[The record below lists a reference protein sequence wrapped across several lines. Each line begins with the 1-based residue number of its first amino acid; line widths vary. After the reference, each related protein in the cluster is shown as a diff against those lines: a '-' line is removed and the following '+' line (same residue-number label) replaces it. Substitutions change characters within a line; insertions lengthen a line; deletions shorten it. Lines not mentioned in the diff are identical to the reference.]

1 MKKIARAT
9 AVTAGL
15 FLGGSVLGGNF
26 GLAALGIVTFFIDP
40 LGMLPYSRDA
50 EVLASI
56 VGSVVGGL
64 LGPLVV
70 WTAPR
75 AVPVWRTFAYTAGG
89 AMVGGIAFFLWD
101 GNPSRSVGGALLG
114 AIAGALVLRLSM
126 RSRPEASR

>member
-1 MKKIARAT
+1 MTRIARSA

-15 FLGGSVLGGNF
+15 FLGGSVLGANF
-26 GLAALGIVTFFIDP
+26 GVAALGIVTFFIDP
-40 LGMLPYSRDA
+40 LGILPYSRDA
-50 EVLASI
+50 EVLANI

-89 AMVGGIAFFLWD
+89 AIVGALASLLWTE
-101 GNPSRSVGGALLG
+101 NPARSGGALLG
-114 AIAGALVLRLSM
+114 AVAGALVLILRL
-126 RSRPEASR
+126 RTRPDSPR